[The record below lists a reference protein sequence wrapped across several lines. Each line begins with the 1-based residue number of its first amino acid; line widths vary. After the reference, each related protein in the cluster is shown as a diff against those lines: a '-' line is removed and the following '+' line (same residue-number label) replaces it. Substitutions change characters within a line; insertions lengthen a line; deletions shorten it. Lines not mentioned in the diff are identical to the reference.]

1 MATARGSGSEWTA
14 APLPPVARWA
24 TVRDDDG
31 RCRLEM
37 TWSVP
42 TVGVSG
48 VTQDATG
55 TSTAA

>member
-1 MATARGSGSEWTA
+1 MTTTRGSGSEWTA
-14 APLPPVARWA
+14 APLRPVARWA
-24 TVRDDDG
+24 TVHDDDG
-31 RCRLEM
+31 RSRLEM

-42 TVGVSG
+42 TVEVSG